1 MSVKHDSNPS
11 GPQAFGDL
19 LRTFRKAK
27 KLGLVELANASGF
40 DPGLLS
46 RIETGKRLPPDKPG
60 LLRLAKAL
68 AIPEESSQF
77 GELLVAA
84 GQVRNPGFGE
94 LLIALNNPPLMSRFS
109 GGMKDRFSA
118 VTKEEPLVFCETLAE
133 LVSKA
138 TERAITTDAESIIV
152 RSASGAIQR
161 FELLWDAKTN
171 KKRSS

>member
-1 MSVKHDSNPS
+1 MSVKHSNNPS
-11 GPQAFGDL
+11 GPLAFCDL
-19 LRTFRKAK
+19 LRGLRKAK

-46 RIETGKRLPPDKPG
+46 RIETGKRLPPDKTG

-84 GQVRNPGFGE
+84 GQVRNPGIAE
-94 LLIALNNPPLMSRFS
+94 LVIALSDPQLMNRFS
-109 GGMKDRFSA
+109 AGMRDRFSA
-118 VTKEEPLVFCETLAE
+118 GMKEEPPVFCETLAE

-138 TERAITTDAESIIV
+138 TERAITTDAQSITV
-152 RSASGAIQR
+152 KSASGAIQK
-161 FELLWDAKTN
+161 FQLLWDAKSK